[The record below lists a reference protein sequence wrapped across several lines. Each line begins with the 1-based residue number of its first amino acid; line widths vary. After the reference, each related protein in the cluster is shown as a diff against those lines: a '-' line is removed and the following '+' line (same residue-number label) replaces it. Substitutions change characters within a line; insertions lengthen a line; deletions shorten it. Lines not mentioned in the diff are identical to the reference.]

1 MDLFADLNDSAPKPD
16 IRTKPEESLNH
27 FTINKEFAE
36 RYVHNKQRAEL
47 HQLEAKYGKDAL
59 ASDDDGLDSET
70 DSESDVTEDED
81 GDQINANVDAA
92 IFRTLQRIRNKDA
105 ALYNSKTDIFA
116 QEAEAAERAAR
127 ASGTS
132 SAASA
137 AGKKGTTKKEK
148 RVTLQ
153 DYQRQRVQE
162 LIETSENP
170 AEALADATTSDKAK
184 GIFYDAE
191 EERVPFAQEQEE
203 LRKQVSQAFHS
214 TVDDEDDLFV
224 KRSEAQTNGS
234 TSYRDAVIASLG
246 PEADEETIRQAIRRQ
261 KAADDEQASASTP
274 IAVHGETDQKANEDF
289 LLNYILNRGWIDKS
303 ADEQRPVKPRLN
315 KSLLKS
321 KSTDDADSSAPA
333 ENGDADDVA
342 KKAKEEGKA
351 YGRDWAAEAAALE
364 SDDSDF
370 DEKADAFETA
380 YNFRFEQGPESLTIP
395 TYSRTPKD
403 SARRED
409 NTRKR
414 KREERAARKEEEK
427 RLKMQELSRLKN
439 LKRQEIVDKLK
450 KLREVTGSSAV
461 ELENLDLEGEFDPDA
476 HDEAMQKAFGDAYY
490 EGEDEG
496 EKPVWDDDIEIDDII
511 QEHEATVGAGGKK
524 SKKAKQSH
532 TGEDGEDR
540 IEMDADFLDDSA
552 TADAGA
558 GAGSKEAALRARL
571 ADKKLSK
578 KDRKKLKK
586 KLKAA
591 LSKSSSNT
599 QGDASDSDDEA
610 DGVDEEAMDA
620 DAAPSSSANPSKP
633 ADKKAMAKE
642 MIDSYYNLDY
652 EDMIGDLPTRF
663 KYAQVAPADYGMSA
677 VDILLAEDEQLNNV
691 VGLKNLQPYRRGK
704 NRPMDLG
711 KKLGQFRREVYGN
724 TSKNKEG
731 EEKPQKKR
739 LGKKERMRLKAD
751 EGGAEGEK
759 K

>member
-1 MDLFADLNDSAPKPD
+1 MDLFGDSDAASKPD

-59 ASDDDGLDSET
+59 ASDDDEDSET

-105 ALYNSKTDIFA
+105 ALYDSKTDIFA

-127 ASGTS
+127 ASG
-132 SAASA
+132 ASTAA

-148 RVTLQ
+148 KVTLQ

-162 LIETSENP
+162 LIKTSENP
-170 AEALADATTSDKAK
+170 AEALADATTSDRAK
-184 GIFYDAE
+184 GIFHDEE
-191 EERVPFAQEQEE
+191 EERMPFAQEQEE
-203 LRKQVSQAFHS
+203 LRKEVSQAFHS
-214 TVDDEDDLFV
+214 GIDEEDDLFV

-234 TSYRDAVIASLG
+234 SSYRDAVIASLG
-246 PEADEETIRQAIRRQ
+246 PNADEETVRQAIRRQ
-261 KAADDEQASASTP
+261 KEADDEEASASTP
-274 IAVHGETDQKANEDF
+274 VAVHGETDQKANEDF

-303 ADEQRPVKPRLN
+303 ADEQRPIKPRLN

-321 KSTDDADSSAPA
+321 QSEAEASASTEQVDTADATEKGEDS
-333 ENGDADDVA
+333 
-342 KKAKEEGKA
+342 KA

-370 DEKADAFETA
+370 EEKADAFETA

-414 KREERAARKEEEK
+414 KREERAARKEQEK

-450 KLREVTGSSAV
+450 KLKEVTGSSAV
-461 ELENLDLEGEFDPDA
+461 DLENLDLEGEFDPDA
-476 HDEAMQKAFGDAYY
+476 HDKAMEKAFGDQYY
-490 EGEDEG
+490 EGEEDE
-496 EKPVWDDDIEIDDII
+496 EKPSWDDDIEIDDII
-511 QEHEATVGAGGKK
+511 QEHEAAVGAGKK
-524 SKKAKQSH
+524 NKKQKQSH
-532 TGEDGEDR
+532 ARGEDEDR
-540 IEMDADFLDDSA
+540 VEMDADFLDDTNTATSA
-552 TADAGA
+552 AG
-558 GAGSKEAALRARL
+558 GSKEAALRARL

-578 KDRKKLKK
+578 KERKKLKK

-591 LSKSSSNT
+591 LSKSCSTNA
-599 QGDASDSDDEA
+599 DDSDSDDN

-620 DAAPSSSANPSKP
+620 DHPSTNPSVAASA

-663 KYAQVAPADYGMSA
+663 KYTQVAPADYGMSA
-677 VDILLAEDEQLNNV
+677 VDILLADDEQLNSV

-724 TSKNKEG
+724 TSKNADG

-739 LGKKERMRLKAD
+739 LGKKERMRLKA
-751 EGGAEGEK
+751 AEEAAGEMK
-759 K
+759 

>member
-1 MDLFADLNDSAPKPD
+1 MDLFGDSDLASKPD

-36 RYVHNKQRAEL
+36 RFVHNKQRTEL

-59 ASDDDGLDSET
+59 ASDDDDEDTET

-81 GDQINANVDAA
+81 GEQINANVDAA

-105 ALYNSKTDIFA
+105 ALYDSKTDIFA

-127 ASGTS
+127 ASG
-132 SAASA
+132 ASTA

-148 RVTLQ
+148 KVTLQ

-170 AEALADATTSDKAK
+170 AEALADATTSDRAK
-184 GIFYDAE
+184 GIFHAE
-191 EERVPFAQEQEE
+191 EEERMPFAQEQEE
-203 LRKQVSQAFHS
+203 LRKEVSQAFHAGI
-214 TVDDEDDLFV
+214 DAEDDLFV

-246 PEADEETIRQAIRRQ
+246 PDADEETIRQAIRRQ
-261 KAADDEQASASTP
+261 KAADNEEASASTSS
-274 IAVHGETDQKANEDF
+274 AVHGETDQKANEDF

-315 KSLLKS
+315 KSLLKT
-321 KSTDDADSSAPA
+321 KSTEADASNP
-333 ENGDADDVA
+333 ADDDNA
-342 KKAKEEGKA
+342 AEKGEDAKA

-439 LKRQEIVDKLK
+439 LKRQEIVNKLK

-476 HDEAMQKAFGDAYY
+476 HDKAMEKAFGDQYY
-490 EGEDEG
+490 EGEDDE
-496 EKPVWDDDIEIDDII
+496 EKPSWDDDVEIDDII
-511 QEHEATVGAGGKK
+511 QEHEATVGAGKK
-524 SKKAKQSH
+524 SKKAKQTH
-532 TGEDGEDR
+532 TGDDDDR
-540 IEMDADFLDDSA
+540 IEMDADFLDDSNTLA
-552 TADAGA
+552 SGA
-558 GAGSKEAALRARL
+558 GGSKEAALRARL

-591 LSKSSSNT
+591 LSKSSSSANR
-599 QGDASDSDDEA
+599 DDSDSDSEA

-620 DAAPSSSANPSKP
+620 DVSSSSSNAAAS
-633 ADKKAMAKE
+633 ATDKKAVAKE

-652 EDMIGDLPTRF
+652 EDMIGNLPTRF
-663 KYAQVAPADYGMSA
+663 KYTQVAPADYGMSA
-677 VDILLAEDEQLNNV
+677 VDILLADDEQLNNV

-724 TSKNKEG
+724 TSKNKDG
-731 EEKPQKKR
+731 EDKQQKKR
-739 LGKKERMRLKAD
+739 LGKKERMRLKAAE
-751 EGGAEGEK
+751 EGEAGGEK

>member
-1 MDLFADLNDSAPKPD
+1 M
-16 IRTKPEESLNH
+16 EM
-27 FTINKEFAE
+27 
-36 RYVHNKQRAEL
+36 
-47 HQLEAKYGKDAL
+47 
-59 ASDDDGLDSET
+59 
-70 DSESDVTEDED
+70 
-81 GDQINANVDAA
+81 
-92 IFRTLQRIRNKDA
+92 
-105 ALYNSKTDIFA
+105 SKI
-116 QEAEAAERAAR
+116 
-127 ASGTS
+127 
-132 SAASA
+132 
-137 AGKKGTTKKEK
+137 
-148 RVTLQ
+148 
-153 DYQRQRVQE
+153 
-162 LIETSENP
+162 
-170 AEALADATTSDKAK
+170 
-184 GIFYDAE
+184 
-191 EERVPFAQEQEE
+191 E
-203 LRKQVSQAFHS
+203 LRKEVSQAFHS

-246 PEADEETIRQAIRRQ
+246 PDADEETIRQAIRHQ
-261 KAADDEQASASTP
+261 KAADDEEASASTP
-274 IAVHGETDQKANEDF
+274 ITVHGETDQKANEDF

-380 YNFRFEQGPESLTIP
+380 YNFRFEQGPESLTNP

-414 KREERAARKEEEK
+414 KREERAARKEKEK

-461 ELENLDLEGEFDPDA
+461 ELENLDLEREFDPDA

-496 EKPVWDDDIEIDDII
+496 EKPVWDDDII

-540 IEMDADFLDDSA
+540 IEMNADFLDDSA

-620 DAAPSSSANPSKP
+620 DAAPSSTNPS
-633 ADKKAMAKE
+633 
-642 MIDSYYNLDY
+642 NH
-652 EDMIGDLPTRF
+652 MIGDLPTRF
-663 KYAQVAPADYGMSA
+663 KYTQVAPADYGMSA

-724 TSKNKEG
+724 TIKNKEG
-731 EEKPQKKR
+731 EEKPQKR
-739 LGKKERMRLKAD
+739 LGKKERMHLKAD
-751 EGGAEGEK
+751 EGGTEGEK